1 MSLRKKLLQI
11 GLATTLAFSPSC
23 KKDEPSIDCI
33 CQGTIYPSEGRI
45 NSYEI
50 GQGDSHELVEHCSF
64 VYVNNHLGGYG
75 DTLEEAGCSG
85 LYLIWAYGSLQTI
98 NISPE
103 DGSTLKTDKGFS
115 FDRYTQPNLDK
126 FINAHPDALLIDDLV
141 PLGASLTD
149 GGYGYSSSLVAILP
163 GAIAYFNGYNEKKL
177 GGMTLSRGTS
187 PYGFE
192 EIIKIS
198 KNMPKTPECDSTL
211 YTIAKRPEE
220 LGIGELKLYMPRF
233 HKALTEEGFEP
244 HRRTVQ
250 IFPPPFLPYERIP
263 EIEMPYYVWYAKC
276 NEGIQLKWGFK
287 GGSFGNSNY
296 KGWEK
301 DFLGSIIVKEGWI
314 GKTDTGLVIG
324 DSLEKFLQ
332 TYPNATPIKPNTS
345 FPPYQEQ
352 DVWRYEN
359 LKARI
364 KENKIDAFELD
375 YEYNLLDRPIYD
387 LPFIDK

>member
-1 MSLRKKLLQI
+1 
-11 GLATTLAFSPSC
+11 
-23 KKDEPSIDCI
+23 
-33 CQGTIYPSEGRI
+33 
-45 NSYEI
+45 
-50 GQGDSHELVEHCSF
+50 
-64 VYVNNHLGGYG
+64 
-75 DTLEEAGCSG
+75 
-85 LYLIWAYGSLQTI
+85 
-98 NISPE
+98 
-103 DGSTLKTDKGFS
+103 
-115 FDRYTQPNLDK
+115 
-126 FINAHPDALLIDDLV
+126 
-141 PLGASLTD
+141 
-149 GGYGYSSSLVAILP
+149 
-163 GAIAYFNGYNEKKL
+163 
-177 GGMTLSRGTS
+177 
-187 PYGFE
+187 
-192 EIIKIS
+192 
-198 KNMPKTPECDSTL
+198 
-211 YTIAKRPEE
+211 
-220 LGIGELKLYMPRF
+220 
-233 HKALTEEGFEP
+233 
-244 HRRTVQ
+244 
-250 IFPPPFLPYERIP
+250 
-263 EIEMPYYVWYAKC
+263 MPYYVWYAKC